1 MLFRFDEIREAV
13 GGTFL
18 NTPRGD
24 GVESVTTDSRTAAPQ
39 SLFIAIS
46 GEKFDGHDFLETAM
60 NKGAALLCIERKKL
74 AKLPPGAPA
83 VVVDSTIKAY
93 QDLARFHR
101 LRLPV
106 KAVALTGSS
115 GKTSTKEMLRAIFC
129 RAYGA
134 EHVLATE
141 GNTNNQIGVPQNLLR
156 LNADHKVCIIE
167 CGTNHHGEIE
177 PLSRTIRPDA
187 ALIVSIGR
195 CHLENLGSLEG
206 VAAEK
211 SELFRHLAP
220 DGTAVLPLNSAG
232 AGTMTRAAGNHPVL
246 YYGSGDNSAMEA
258 FYRGGSIS
266 GSSFDLLNHRTGERV
281 TVNWRLSGEHQA
293 RNAAGAAAIATVF
306 GIPMNVI
313 AEGLS
318 ACVLPGMRMKITEHD
333 GATWLNDAYN
343 ANPDSMR
350 ATLDWLGEFAVP
362 ENLVLVLG
370 DMREVGSSS
379 QTVHRETLAKAK
391 TDFPGARIIAVGAE
405 MTRAAQSLNDPRIQT
420 YPDSRTAADPV
431 RQMIRPGD
439 LVFLKASRGTRLEL
453 VEP

>member
-1 MLFRFDEIREAV
+1 MLFRFDEIREAT
-13 GGTFL
+13 GGTLL
-18 NTPRGD
+18 NTPSDG
-24 GVESVTTDSRTAAPQ
+24 GVESVTTDSRVAAPQ
-39 SLFIAIS
+39 SLFIAIP
-46 GEKFDGHDFLETAM
+46 GEKFDGHDFLETAL
-60 NKGAALLCIERKKL
+60 KQGAALLCIEREKL
-74 AKLPPGAPA
+74 AVLPAGAPA
-83 VVVDSTIKAY
+83 IIVDSTIRAY

-115 GKTSTKEMLRAIFC
+115 GKTSTKEMLRAIFN

-156 LNADHKVCIIE
+156 LDAKHKICIIE

-177 PLSRTIRPDA
+177 PLSRTVCPDA

-206 VAAEK
+206 VATEK
-211 SELFRHLAP
+211 SKLFRHLAP

-232 AGTMTRAAGNHPVL
+232 AEIMTRAAGNHPVL
-246 YYGSGDNSAMEA
+246 RYGCGDGSAMEA

-266 GSSFDLLNHRTGERV
+266 GSSFELLNHRTGERV
-281 TVNWRLSGEHQA
+281 TVNWSLSGEHQA
-293 RNAAGAAAIATVF
+293 RNAAGAAAVATVF
-306 GIPMNVI
+306 GIPMNII

-318 ACVLPGMRMKITEHD
+318 ACVLPGMRMKITERN

-350 ATLDWLGEFAVP
+350 TTLDWLHEFAVP
-362 ENLVLVLG
+362 EKLVLVLG
-370 DMREVGSSS
+370 DMREVGDSS
-379 QTVHRETLAKAK
+379 QTVHQETLAKARMN
-391 TDFPGARIIAVGAE
+391 FPDARIIAVGSE
-405 MTRAAQSLNDPRIQT
+405 MTLAAQSLNDPHIQT
-420 YPDSRTAADPV
+420 YPDSRTAAEPV
-431 RQMIRPGD
+431 RRMIRPGD

-453 VEP
+453 IEP